1 MTPFIQHIQNV
12 ADAPG
17 RWPDEF
23 LAWYKPDLWETENR
37 AAAVFIGEKFA
48 ALLADMKG
56 RHQRQHDAEALAGEY
71 LMQRDD
77 ARAELERLRAQVAPA
92 GMMMAPRDV
101 LQRCRDTAM
110 LWTIQGRIPEC
121 GQFGGIAQDLDAI
134 LDVSPAAPAQQAGQ
148 APAPEPGRA
157 KLVAEL
163 MMMVGR
169 YWDIAYVEG
178 KEGRLHD
185 TPAGDAQRA
194 LSAIYEAAKH
204 LAGVTPCAAVKPE
217 PIGYLSE
224 HTGPDGPFKWQF
236 SKTLAGVY
244 LDTALRIIPV
254 YEPPVQAQGAHP

>member
-1 MTPFIQHIQNV
+1 MTDLEAVIYGALMHHS
-12 ADAPG
+12 
-17 RWPDEF
+17 
-23 LAWYKPDLWETENR
+23 KPKTVSDFER
-37 AAAVFIGEKFA
+37 AARTVAEM
-48 ALLADMKG
+48 LE
-56 RHQRQHDAEALAGEY
+56 RRQSD
-71 LMQRDD
+71 
-77 ARAELERLRAQVAPA
+77 ELERLRAQVAELGA
-92 GMMMAPRDV
+92 FLRSRDATIV
-101 LQRCRDTAM
+101 EQNKQLNQFRVMCAAQAEAAWAVVKRWDSPDWKDAKHTADYINA
-110 LWTIQGRIPEC
+110 LRQ
-121 GQFGGIAQDLDAI
+121 AI
-134 LDVSPAAPAQQAGQ
+134 TAAPAQQAGQ